1 MRPALHVRKWRTD
14 WNWDFVPWAA
24 RYWQCRTDSD
34 EELDSVAWAQSN
46 GWDLFHQENGSLS
59 LSVCVEKVRA
69 ESPAQ
74 TSEIS
79 PSCRSIP
86 FAANVLLFWSSR
98 GNFSNEGPDDLWRRN
113 CTYRQHLQFGYPS
126 RDRISRAYAWLGQ
139 RIHDTHMLSFF
150 FTIRK
155 EIELLKMMS
164 PFSVMVRIS
173 QRVTV
178 IIWMYW
184 EYQMSVWESD
194 DAWSVRGR
202 DRWVV
207 KPICTVWAV
216 RCKLNSTTATPPQLI
231 LWSIAFWSVTDWSM
245 MKTMDDE
252 SEQPWFWAPPS
263 PSASRPLL
271 LGPFWNFGD
280 VRSLDSLP
288 FCYLQTFLL
297 PVSYL
302 ISWEPRM
309 RSV

>member
-24 RYWQCRTDSD
+24 RYWQCRTDSN

-150 FTIRK
+150 FYHKKRDRITQNDVSFFSNGSHKSTSYCDHLNVLRVSNVCVREWWCMKCEGSWSMSCQTHMHGMGCPVQTQLHHRDPPTTDSLIHR
-155 EIELLKMMS
+155 LLVCHRLINDEDDGWWVWTALILGP
-164 PFSVMVRIS
+164 PFPVGKPA
-173 QRVTV
+173 TL
-178 IIWMYW
+178 
-184 EYQMSVWESD
+184 
-194 DAWSVRGR
+194 AWSFL
-202 DRWVV
+202 
-207 KPICTVWAV
+207 
-216 RCKLNSTTATPPQLI
+216 KLRRRQ
-231 LWSIAFWSVTDWSM
+231 VTWLTS
-245 MKTMDDE
+245 
-252 SEQPWFWAPPS
+252 
-263 PSASRPLL
+263 LL
-271 LGPFWNFGD
+271 LFTD
-280 VRSLDSLP
+280 
-288 FCYLQTFLL
+288 
-297 PVSYL
+297 
-302 ISWEPRM
+302 ISFT
-309 RSV
+309 S